1 MLLEGSPSAN
11 SPPHGRPRNDSQA
24 KAFYQFLANETVSQD
39 DLIHNMAANCQ
50 ACVADRPLLCSQ
62 DSSEINL
69 ANHRNRLEKDDPIG
83 LTDGSKDGPGFFIH
97 PSLVIDAQ
105 TLMNPRSTPNKP
117 CPPPASSL
125 SFKIGI
131 GPPKRGDIYEQFCLV
146 PHARPYPF
154 IDPGQNQPR
163 PHR

>member
-1 MLLEGSPSAN
+1 
-11 SPPHGRPRNDSQA
+11 
-24 KAFYQFLANETVSQD
+24 
-39 DLIHNMAANCQ
+39 MAANCQ

-125 SFKIGI
+125 AFMIGI
-131 GPPKRGDIYEQFCLV
+131 GPPKQGNIYEQFCLV
-146 PHARPYPF
+146 PHARTHLLIRTKTNRVLTDKTKLF
-154 IDPGQNQPR
+154 E
-163 PHR
+163 HLAH

>member
-1 MLLEGSPSAN
+1 MEGSPSAN

-105 TLMNPRSTPNKP
+105 TLMPYGFADVKVWNRGQQWVAKT
-117 CPPPASSL
+117 SSYQ
-125 SFKIGI
+125 
-131 GPPKRGDIYEQFCLV
+131 RGKLPIEQKESYKWIDTSLNTKQAL
-146 PHARPYPF
+146 PTARQL
-154 IDPGQNQPR
+154 III
-163 PHR
+163 